1 MKKKK
6 VNNLKEKKGISPL
19 IATVLLIAIALT
31 LALAIFMWAKT
42 WVGEKIEKDIGG
54 GPQAIE
60 MFCEDVSFEARVKGD
75 GEVTI
80 TNIGNIPIYNVEV
93 KKIRNLINSTKVNYP
108 HLVSSDL
115 QTGKFEVNKIFLSSV
130 ISKFSQINLGLILV
144 KSPRREDDSIILL
157 VTNTIPLIGIKFLPD
172 VWIATSEH
180 VRKPH
185 FLEKISTSKF
195 LPTVY
200 YSKIDK
206 LFETLGFHQIRKR
219 WQSKA
224 VADMTTFTSK
234 IENDEPKQSGTQ
246 IYSDIN
252 NIQKEYFLINTYEQL
267 DNTITELE
275 NHH

>member
-1 MKKKK
+1 M
-6 VNNLKEKKGISPL
+6 V
-19 IATVLLIAIALT
+19 
-31 LALAIFMWAKT
+31 KT
-42 WVGEKIEKDIGG
+42 DIL
-54 GPQAIE
+54 
-60 MFCEDVSFEARVKGD
+60 
-75 GEVTI
+75 
-80 TNIGNIPIYNVEV
+80 NEV

-206 LFETLGFHQIRKR
+206 SSNSITYIFEYIKETPLSELFKYLSTKQKKTILVRLKVCIEELVTKYRLDVNVDDLSDFVLSPKDISGIILVDYNSYFQASKLLSTEDLLRIVKHRALKTLTKAGFKR
-219 WQSKA
+219 
-224 VADMTTFTSK
+224 
-234 IENDEPKQSGTQ
+234 
-246 IYSDIN
+246 SDVY
-252 NIQKEYFLINTYEQL
+252 KVLFSPE
-267 DNTITELE
+267 
-275 NHH
+275 